1 MSDMFKINKNVKRNF
16 EIGESDIYRKFSEQ
30 FDNLFNAEEVAKDE
44 KEFEEIYVADEETHI
59 QI

>member
-30 FDNLFNAEEVAKDE
+30 FDNLFNAEEVARMRRNLK
-44 KEFEEIYVADEETHI
+44 KSMLRMKTLKIR
-59 QI
+59 